1 MTAALAFAEERAG
14 EFRQPFNPQLDYFRH
29 KVSLPSK
36 GWRDLEG
43 RAHDRG
49 FVVAGV
55 EKEAVLSELRQAI
68 DKAIEK
74 GTTLEEFRRDFD
86 KTVEKH
92 GWIGGAGED
101 RRDWRTRV
109 IYETNVR
116 TSYQAGRLKQMRDP
130 DVLAL
135 RPWWMYRHAD
145 LRTPETP
152 RIEHQGW
159 DGLILRHDDPFWLT
173 HFPPNGWLC
182 TCGMRPLSKRER
194 DREQEKR
201 GKPAGPDEA
210 PPLNLRPV
218 KDPKTGETVYVPEG
232 VGFGWDHMPGDS
244 WERGLVPSEL
254 QRPLPASDAL
264 PVGARSNAKPADL
277 PPLKGL
283 SEPSK
288 VGRLKEGEAVE
299 TYVDAVLGL
308 FGAARGEDGAA
319 VYRDKAGGAVVIS
332 ESLFKDPSGAWK
344 VFKGKRAEEYL
355 QAAEA
360 LKDPDE
366 IWVDWE
372 RNTKTGEVTMR
383 RRYLRHDGQ
392 NPQLAVFEWGKSGWS
407 GTTLFPPMNADPK
420 RRDAYVDN
428 QRHGALL
435 YRRPKGE

>member
-1 MTAALAFAEERAG
+1 MRAFAED
-14 EFRQPFNPQLDYFRH
+14 FRQSFKPQLDYFRQ
-29 KVSLPSK
+29 KVSLPTK
-36 GWRDLEG
+36 GWRDLDG
-43 RAHDRG
+43 RAHDRA

-68 DKAIEK
+68 DKAIDK

-101 RRDWRTRV
+101 NRDWRTRV

-130 DVLAL
+130 DVLEL

-145 LRTPETP
+145 IRTPETP

-159 DGLILRHDDPFWLT
+159 DGLILRHDDTFWQT

-182 TCGMRPLSKRER
+182 SCGARPLSRRER

-218 KDPKTGETVYVPEG
+218 KDPKTGDIVMVPEG
-232 VGFGWDHMPGDS
+232 IDFGWAHQPGDS

-264 PVGARSNAKPADL
+264 PPGGRGNPKPADL
-277 PPLKGL
+277 PPLRDVAR
-283 SEPSK
+283 PSR

-308 FGAARGEDGAA
+308 FGAARGENGAA
-319 VYRDKAGGAVVIS
+319 IHRDMAGGAVVIS
-332 ESLFKDPSGAWK
+332 EKMFQTQDGAWK
-344 VFKGKRAEEYL
+344 VFKRARAGEYL
-355 QAAEA
+355 RAAEA

-366 IWVDWE
+366 IWVDWDRNE
-372 RNTKTGEVTMR
+372 RTGKTTLR
-383 RRYLRHDGQ
+383 RRYLRHDGDK
-392 NPQLAVFEWGKSGWS
+392 PSVAVFEYGEAGWEAK
-407 GTTLFPPMNADPK
+407 TLFTADDADPRK
-420 RRDAYVDN
+420 RDAYIET

-435 YRRPKGE
+435 YRRQADGAQP